1 MPLIEFREVSKT
13 YDNHIR
19 ALVEVDLHVG
29 KGEFAFVVGPSGAGK
44 STLLRLIYREE
55 LPTQGQVIVDGRDIS
70 RLRPASVPYLR
81 RNIGVVF
88 QDFKLLPGRTVY
100 ENVAFALEVT
110 GAGLYE
116 IKRRTLQALELVG
129 LRGRQRSRPNE
140 LSGGEQQ
147 RTSLARAIVN
157 NPRILVADEPTGNLD
172 PLTGAELMNYLF
184 NISLMGTTVL
194 VATHARSI
202 VDELQCRVIRLERG
216 RVVRDDRRAGYY
228 GPLSACAGSQ
238 EAEI

>member
-1 MPLIEFREVSKT
+1 MCFLIEFREVSKT

-19 ALVEVDLHVG
+19 ALVDVDLYVG
-29 KGEFAFVVGPSGAGK
+29 KGEFVFVVGPSGAGK
-44 STLLRLIYREE
+44 STLLRMVYREDR
-55 LPTQGQVIVDGRDIS
+55 PSQGHVLVDGKDVS

-88 QDFKLLPGRTVY
+88 QDYKLLPARTAY

-110 GAGLYE
+110 GAGAYE

-129 LRGRQRSRPNE
+129 LRGRQRSYPHE

-157 NPRILVADEPTGNLD
+157 SPKILVADEPTGNLD
-172 PLTGAELMNYLF
+172 PQAGAELMNYLL
-184 NISLMGTTVL
+184 NISLLGTTVM

-216 RVVRDDRRAGYY
+216 RVVRDDARAGYY
-228 GPLSACAGSQ
+228 GPLSACAD
-238 EAEI
+238 AEEG